1 MRKLGRVP
9 LVCLGLLLVLTVLP
23 PLAVLVYA
31 LSERWD
37 GLLPQGFTLH
47 WLVELLQQSR
57 AQAAAAHTLWL
68 ALLSALLA
76 LTAGGA
82 ATLAANLHSPRLLRL
97 LDALA
102 LLPYAIPPVVLAI
115 NALELFVGQ
124 WGAWLD
130 LQTVY
135 VLLIVPLLFPLVH
148 KSLGAALQ
156 QLDAH
161 ALLEASRTLGAS
173 DAYLL
178 RRVLLPLLAPALLAA
193 LMLCWITAAMEFAIA
208 NLLLGGSVELLQPL
222 MNSLRGVNGHQA
234 AALIVLTFALLA
246 LLGLAVQ
253 GLSTKTPWKLRTKK
267 TLKNS

>member
-1 MRKLGRVP
+1 MRKPKGVSV
-9 LVCLGLLLVLTVLP
+9 VCLGLLLVLTVLP

-31 LSERWD
+31 LCERWD

-47 WLVELLQQSR
+47 WLGELLQQSR
-57 AQAAAAHTLWL
+57 ARAAAAHTLWL
-68 ALLSALLA
+68 SLLSAVLA
-76 LTAGGA
+76 LVAGGA
-82 ATLAANLHSPRLLRL
+82 ATLAAHLRSARLLRL
-97 LDALA
+97 LDLVA

-124 WGAWLD
+124 LGAWLD

-135 VLLIVPLLFPLVH
+135 VLLIAPLLFPLVH
-148 KSLGAALQ
+148 KGLGAALQ

-173 DAYLL
+173 DTYLL
-178 RRVLLPLLAPALLAA
+178 RRVLLPVLAPALLAA
-193 LMLCWITAAMEFAIA
+193 LTLCWITAAMEFAIA

-234 AALIVLTFALLA
+234 AALIVLTFALLG

-253 GLSTKTPWKLRTKK
+253 GLSTKTPWKFKP
-267 TLKNS
+267 KNS